1 MTVPVY
7 QRCGTEEDTFTHVL
21 CECEALV
28 TLRYTYLCSFFLEP
42 WGCYKLSLGIVW
54 NSIKGTVLPWL
65 GQQFK
70 KHKGPVKRCMCIGT
84 KRAQMHLLFYS
95 DLLYGSFV
103 HKSKEQYKSS
113 CMWKKSV
120 KWRMCM
126 FSSDVL
132 VIRFDA

>member
-1 MTVPVY
+1 
-7 QRCGTEEDTFTHVL
+7 
-21 CECEALV
+21 
-28 TLRYTYLCSFFLEP
+28 
-42 WGCYKLSLGIVW
+42 
-54 NSIKGTVLPWL
+54 
-65 GQQFK
+65 
-70 KHKGPVKRCMCIGT
+70 
-84 KRAQMHLLFYS
+84 MHLLFYS